1 MEAIQRRSD
10 SVVAVHTN
18 PTNDGKQLQF
28 SITDVAPGSSSSTPA
43 IAPDATDVP
52 AKGAVFQLPA
62 PLQQGWPERRIHRWK
77 SPIMM
82 VVFFLVGL
90 AMSLAHCI
98 FYPSLKGKVVGNSDA
113 QEEKIRQVL
122 SPSRVVT
129 VANFSDQIRYCLLVH
144 SPDQPRCSDLGK
156 LHSVAMAY
164 GEKEGNDRG
173 RVECSFWSRYFGA
186 LAAESGD
193 AAGLLLP
200 PFFTPATL
208 FVYQSL
214 NVESID
220 GLMPFPHI
228 ANATPSVGSTY
239 SYSPPARRGRIQFVD
254 DVSRVFVGPRT
265 IVSLIASATASL
277 GEILPIKLPYQ
288 TSSHE
293 IEFHAPI
300 VQCLDANT
308 TAVELIESFRKQD
321 MAIGDGVVVE
331 TDSVYYAF
339 IPSYN
344 ETGDLYPVLTPRL
357 QTRSNASNELW
368 MTFLRPVIKSGERVT
383 ERRYQVCK
391 LHNATYNLRIAR
403 DLGLQNISKSYT
415 INEQV
420 HYPRDNSTSIS
431 NMAQHAYTAFM
442 WALCDQLVGK
452 FSWYN
457 NTAWSQNSSL
467 SSPSGAAQFGVLQ
480 SPISRTSL
488 LGSLDL
494 DAFFDLDEANK
505 LYSKPEGNGSLSDQR
520 LMDKA
525 MAKNRTL
532 DVLIE
537 ELSFNISVGLMWD
550 PLLTHRKVVPV
561 NITTQVNRYA
571 YKAHGLFI
579 PYVLANISSLV
590 IVIFGLWSYIRDGP
604 MPDKKF
610 QDLVSA
616 AEDSSVVHIIRNR
629 KRSVTAVLR
638 NEKLVLQAG
647 NSLDGNDKAGL
658 PAMLKKVW
666 HGGRGKLTCTD

>member
-18 PTNDGKQLQF
+18 PTNDGKQLQV

-52 AKGAVFQLPA
+52 AEGAVFQLPA

-113 QEEKIRQVL
+113 QEEKIRFGTAFSFLAQISLGAAIWASYTQWLWRTVKRKEMTVGGLNAAFGADTSVL
-122 SPSRVVT
+122 S
-129 VANFSDQIRYCLLVH
+129 LLNLEML
-144 SPDQPRCSDLGK
+144 RK
-156 LHSVAMAY
+156 LRIGSVMAA
-164 GEKEGNDRG
+164 
-173 RVECSFWSRYFGA
+173 FAW
-186 LAAESGD
+186 
-193 AAGLLLP
+193 GLLLP